1 MKFYLGQWVQ
11 PIGGD
16 GHVIGQVLSHE
27 DTRVTIEWSS
37 GDKIVKHEKNIEPLT
52 MPGARSAIE
61 VYRNG
66 RREIADLKRQLADAL
81 QQLHEQRIA
90 IRADVIERVKAEA
103 RKQAFEDAL
112 KIFEDTAEDGDFI
125 NAICAKIDA
134 LRRELD
140 KPN

>member
-16 GHVIGQVLSHE
+16 GHVIGQVLSRE

-66 RREIADLKRQLADAL
+66 RREIAELKRQLAEAL
-81 QQLHEQRIA
+81 
-90 IRADVIERVKAEA
+90 
-103 RKQAFEDAL
+103 KQAFEDAME
-112 KIFEDTAEDGDFI
+112 IAYPFTETENEAGNGISDQNRDS
-125 NAICAKIDA
+125 
-134 LRRELD
+134 
-140 KPN
+140 